1 LIQRSEYYAT
11 ISISVSKSLNL
22 VVWGQ
27 ALFFMLQRSILI
39 KWFTFVLFHSM
50 DQGCAIDHLKALVT
64 PVCENITNHL
74 FRAGAQYCL
83 AKIEFLCVFHS
94 FNCLVKLTRRFSA
107 RSLILRFE
115 NCLLLNHVTF
125 HKCELSLI
133 AY

>member
-1 LIQRSEYYAT
+1 
-11 ISISVSKSLNL
+11 
-22 VVWGQ
+22 
-27 ALFFMLQRSILI
+27 
-39 KWFTFVLFHSM
+39 M
-50 DQGCAIDHLKALVT
+50 DQGCAIDHLKARVT

-94 FNCLVKLTRRFSA
+94 FNCLVKLARRFSA

-125 HKCELSLI
+125 HDKMAMSYSKMSMFKVLKLHDYFAFSTKVTCSFLLRENV
-133 AY
+133 